1 MVLKMKSA
9 KELRKMQDEF
19 LKKSKTI
26 NCLQKIASKIIED
39 IEYSIEKGVITT
51 RYTRVFDDAFKNSL
65 DIACDISMIL
75 RDQGY
80 KVKYHKLNGEI
91 CLDVSW

>member
-1 MVLKMKSA
+1 MKSA
-9 KELRKMQDEF
+9 KELRKIQDEF
-19 LKKSKTI
+19 LEKSKTV

-51 RYTRVFDDAFKNSL
+51 RYARIFDDAFKNSL
-65 DIACDISMIL
+65 DIACDIAIIL
-75 RDQGY
+75 REQGY
-80 KVKYHKLNGEI
+80 KVNYHKLNGEI